1 MFKALKAKLTSVIT
15 SIENFLFEPEDVRNT
30 YCIPCTWVIT
40 GKVYIDAPS
49 PELAKA
55 YARTQKINPDL
66 EDCYCL
72 NMKPDT
78 EHPILCECGNCG
90 NEYIISKYHIHPKCP
105 HCGNGGEV
113 A

>member
-1 MFKALKAKLTSVIT
+1 MFELVKTKIT
-15 SIENFLFEPEDVRNT
+15 SIKKSIEIFLFGTEDVRNT

-40 GKVYIDAPS
+40 GKVYVDAPNAD
-49 PELAKA
+49 LAKA
-55 YARTQKINPDL
+55 YVRTQKINPDL

-78 EHPILCECGNCG
+78 DHPFLCECGNCG
-90 NEYIISKYHIHPKCP
+90 KEYIISKYHIHPRCP
-105 HCGNGGEV
+105 YCENGGEL

>member
-1 MFKALKAKLTSVIT
+1 MMKYLKAKFNSFIRH
-15 SIENFLFEPEDVRNT
+15 IENFLFETEDVRNT

-40 GKVYIDAPS
+40 GNVYVDAPS

-55 YARTQKINPDL
+55 YVRTQKINPDL

-90 NEYIISKYHIHPKCP
+90 KEYIISKYHIHPKCP
-105 HCGNGGEV
+105 HCETGGEL

>member
-1 MFKALKAKLTSVIT
+1 MFELIKTKIT
-15 SIENFLFEPEDVRNT
+15 SIKKSIENILFGTEDVRNT

-40 GKVYIDAPS
+40 GKVYVDAPNAD
-49 PELAKA
+49 LAKA
-55 YARTQKINPDL
+55 YVRTQKINPDL

-78 EHPILCECGNCG
+78 EHPFLCECGNCG
-90 NEYIISKYHIHPKCP
+90 KEYIISKYHIHPRCP
-105 HCGNGGEV
+105 HCQNGGEL